1 MIRKIRLSGLSI
13 AVCLAVPAGFGLAPV
28 FADEATETDPQ
39 AMQSEFR
46 YSDDW
51 AIVSAP
57 PPPGPYNSVNLDP
70 RIPGQEGNIHP
81 DMGIQMPSAMSDD
94 RIADEMVAA
103 PPAAGQPAIETRPP
117 ARAARQ
123 TPYHAPPGYGYG
135 SRMPART
142 RPAWS
147 MAPRTRNY
155 PPTGWADPGSG
166 SGAAEEEVPP
176 PPVYDRMIGTPPG
189 PYGYGSGRY

>member
-1 MIRKIRLSGLSI
+1 MIRKIDIPGLSI
-13 AVCLAVPAGFGLAPV
+13 AVCLAVTAGFGVTAV
-28 FADEATETDPQ
+28 FAEEAAGTNPQ
-39 AMQSEFR
+39 TMQSEFT

-57 PPPGPYNSVNLDP
+57 PPPGPYNTVNLDP
-70 RIPGQEGNIHP
+70 RIPGQEGNISP
-81 DMGIQMPSAMSDD
+81 DMGMRMPPAISDD

-103 PPAAGQPAIETRPP
+103 PPAAGQPAIEARPP

-123 TPYHAPPGYGYG
+123 TPYRAPPGYGYG
-135 SRMPART
+135 RMPSRT

-147 MAPRTRNY
+147 MTPHTRNY
-155 PPTGWADPGSG
+155 PPTGW
-166 SGAAEEEVPP
+166 GAGQGTGPEAVEEEVPP